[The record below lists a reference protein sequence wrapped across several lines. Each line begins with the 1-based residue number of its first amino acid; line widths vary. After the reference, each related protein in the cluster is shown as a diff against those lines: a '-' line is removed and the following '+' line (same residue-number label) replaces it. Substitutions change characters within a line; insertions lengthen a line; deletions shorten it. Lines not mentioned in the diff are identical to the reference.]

1 MSPLHVAILVT
12 CSKTV
17 TSRKSAHLRCLALT
31 DFTPGAAGDA
41 FFYGGEG
48 GSFAPSAW
56 GWVILAAVIVVVLV
70 ILGVVAWNGYRRRQ
84 QRSKPGSWQ
93 AMREDHAISM
103 VPPGQVRSDNPN
115 VV

>member
-1 MSPLHVAILVT
+1 MVSFHDVIICSTTVA
-12 CSKTV
+12 SHKP
-17 TSRKSAHLRCLALT
+17 AHLHCLKLT
-31 DFTPGAAGDA
+31 EVTDGAAGDA
-41 FFYGGEG
+41 FFYGGES

-70 ILGVVAWNGYRRRQ
+70 ILGVVVWNGYRRRQ
-84 QRSKPGSWQ
+84 QRLKPGSWQ

-103 VPPGQVRSDNPN
+103 VPPGQIRSDNPN